1 MQDNRTDTQL
11 SLFESAGQSE
21 KKAALLSVDAMF
33 AHANQALLKVL
44 KEDRRVERKPP
55 GFLKSHQLAD
65 YLSMWANT
73 GAEGG
78 LIAVGIS
85 NEGEAVGCNSIEVEH
100 LNRLEKEAHDQCPDA
115 KFEMRPVHVLR
126 DSDGQPDFIQ
136 LYRVD
141 FNPKRVVHT
150 VRGEAFIRLGESKH
164 RLTHDEITELQNE
177 KGEISIEQELCQN
190 YTFPDDFD
198 TELVQEFAATMRL
211 NLTREI
217 SEEEIFANRRLG
229 KLQDGK
235 LIPNAA
241 CVLVF
246 ARDPRFAFPG
256 LKIQLMRFES
266 EREGVG
272 AEWNAV
278 KHEFIEGP
286 IPRLVADAARF
297 LDGQLRDFSSLG
309 PDGRFYSAPEYPRDV
324 WYEAVVNALVH
335 RSYGAMKN
343 MTINVKMFDDRLEIE
358 SPGGF
363 PIGVTAENIFET
375 ISHPRNQFV
384 MEAMWFLKIVRS
396 AAEGTRRMRKLMQDS
411 GLPIPEF
418 KQKAVGHS
426 VVRVVLRNNIKQR
439 KVLIDS
445 AIAAS
450 IISPEIYVT
459 LSDDE
464 RLVMNHV
471 AEHDTINTSQAVRLT
486 NRGWKS
492 AHRLLVKLAAR
503 GILEH
508 VHSGKDRDP
517 QAFFALATP
526 PRPPNASH

>member
-1 MQDNRTDTQL
+1 MNDQL
-11 SLFESAGQSE
+11 RLFESDKSTHQ
-21 KKAALLSVDAMF
+21 KAALLSVDALYER
-33 AHANQALLKVL
+33 ASQELLQAL
-44 KEDRRVERKPP
+44 KEDRRIERKPP
-55 GFLKSHQLAD
+55 SLLKSHHLAD
-65 YLSMWANT
+65 YFSMWANT
-73 GAEGG
+73 GADGG

-85 NEGEAVGCNSIEVEH
+85 DDGGAIGCSSIEVEH

-115 KFEMRPVHVLR
+115 KFQTKRVNVLR
-126 DSDGQPDFIQ
+126 ETDNQPDFIQ
-136 LYRVD
+136 LYRVR
-141 FNPKRVVHT
+141 FHPKRVVHT
-150 VRGEAFIRLGESKH
+150 VRGEAFVRLGESKH
-164 RLTHDEITELQNE
+164 KLTHDEITELQNE
-177 KGEISIEQELCQN
+177 KGEISIEQEVCDQ
-190 YTFPDDFD
+190 YSFPEDFD
-198 TELVQEFAATMRL
+198 PQLIEEFATTMRM
-211 NLTREI
+211 NLTQSI
-217 SEEEIFANRRLG
+217 SVEEIFANRRLG
-229 KLQDGK
+229 KLNEGK

-246 ARDPRFAFPG
+246 AKDPRFSFPG
-256 LKIQLMRFES
+256 LKIQLMRFEG

-286 IPRLVADAARF
+286 IPALLVSAAKF

-324 WYEAVVNALVH
+324 WYEALVNALVH

-363 PIGVTAENIFET
+363 PIGVSADNIFET

-418 KQKAVGHS
+418 RQKQVGHS

-439 KVLIDS
+439 KALIDS

-450 IISPEIYVT
+450 IISPEIFVT
-459 LSDDE
+459 LKDDE

-471 AEHDTINTSQAVRLT
+471 AEHETINTSQAVRLT
-486 NRGWKS
+486 GRGWQS
-492 AHRLLVKLAAR
+492 AHRLLARLAAR
-503 GILEH
+503 GILRH
-508 VHSGKDRDP
+508 HHNGKDRDP
-517 QAFFALATP
+517 HAYFSLVIAKPST
-526 PRPPNASH
+526 

>member
-1 MQDNRTDTQL
+1 MSDEQL
-11 SLFESAGQSE
+11 PLFEVDRTTTT
-21 KKAALLSVDAMF
+21 KKAALLSVDALYE
-33 AHANQALLKVL
+33 QASQGLLKIL

-55 GFLKSHQLAD
+55 SILKSSHLAD
-65 YLSMWANT
+65 YFSMWANT
-73 GAEGG
+73 GADGG
-78 LIAVGIS
+78 LIAVGLS
-85 NEGEAVGCNSIEVEH
+85 DEGGAIGCNSIEVEH

-115 KFEMRPVHVLR
+115 RVQTKRVNVQRER
-126 DSDGQPDFIQ
+126 DGQPDFIQ
-136 LYRVD
+136 LYRIH
-141 FNPKRVVHT
+141 FHARKVVHT
-150 VRGEAFIRLGESKH
+150 VRGEAFVRLGESKH
-164 RLTHDEITELQNE
+164 KLTHDEITELQNE
-177 KGEISIEQELCQN
+177 KGEISIEQETCTQ
-190 YTFPDDFD
+190 YAFPEDFD
-198 TELVQEFAATMRL
+198 QGLIDEFASTMRL
-211 NLTREI
+211 NLTQDI
-217 SEEEIFANRRLG
+217 TVEEIFANRRLG
-229 KLQDGK
+229 KLKDGR

-246 ARDPRFAFPG
+246 ARDPRFSFPG
-256 LKIQLMRFES
+256 LKIQLMRFEG

-286 IPRLVADAARF
+286 IPVLLTSAAKF

-324 WYEAVVNALVH
+324 WYEALVNALVH

-363 PIGVTAENIFET
+363 PIGVSAENIFET

-418 KQKAVGHS
+418 RQKEVGHS

-439 KVLIDS
+439 KALIDT

-450 IISPEIYVT
+450 IVSPEIFVT
-459 LSDDE
+459 LKEDE
-464 RLVMNHV
+464 RLVLNHA
-471 AEHDTINTSQAVRLT
+471 AEHETINTSQAVRLT
-486 NRGWKS
+486 GRGWQS
-492 AHRLLVKLAAR
+492 AHRLLMRLASK
-503 GILEH
+503 GILLH
-508 VHSGKDRDP
+508 HHNGTTRDP
-517 QAFFALATP
+517 HAYFSLAKP
-526 PRPPNASH
+526 KSSPDKGQP